1 MEHLLKNLKTAIFSI
16 MEQMYFLL
24 PDGESE
30 TPSKIDN
37 SIAIYIG
44 ITGNPRYL
52 ITLEYDRE
60 LAGKMTTDLLGIDES
75 ELNDELIRKNLRETA
90 NIVAGNFL
98 LSFDGEENRNI
109 TLPCDTEEEVFNGG
123 EITDKGSIELSFNG
137 YGVSVE
143 LEEVN

>member
-1 MEHLLKNLKTAIFSI
+1 MEHLLKNLKTAIFNI

-24 PDGESE
+24 PDGDSE

-52 ITLEYDRE
+52 ITLEYDSE

-75 ELNDELIRKNLRETA
+75 ELNDELISKNLHETA

-98 LSFDGEENRNI
+98 LSFNGEKNRNI
-109 TLPCDTEEEVFNGG
+109 TLPCDTKEEVFNVGG
-123 EITDKGSIELSFNG
+123 ITDKASIALSFDG

>member
-1 MEHLLKNLKTAIFSI
+1 MEHLLKNLKTAIFNV

-24 PDGESE
+24 PDGDIE

-37 SIAIYIG
+37 SIAIFIG
-44 ITGNPRYL
+44 ITGNPCYL
-52 ITLEYDRE
+52 ITLECDYE
-60 LAGKMTTDLLGIDES
+60 LAGKMTTDLLGIDDS
-75 ELNDELIRKNLRETA
+75 ELNDELIRKNLRETV

-98 LSFDGEENRNI
+98 LNFDGEENRNI
-109 TLPCDTEEEVFNGG
+109 TLPCISKEEVFNGC
-123 EITDKGSIELSFNG
+123 EIADKGNITLSFSG